1 MKPGRTAG
9 TSLRLAHGWTGT
21 IAGRYKHVTIVHAN
35 TRSGS
40 VHRGS
45 RPIRHLRD
53 STAAPAV
60 ASNTAGTP
68 LYQNNQRR
76 LISAGARPGLPGH
89 RSRSWDF
96 AVVDRKKLLSRT
108 VRPVVRVPI
117 A

>member
-40 VHRGS
+40 VHRDS

-60 ASNTAGTP
+60 ASSTDGTP
-68 LYQNNQRR
+68 FYQNAHCTI
-76 LISAGARPGLPGH
+76 ISASARSPSAGGVSPTCDHPDGGNRTVLDCADSGVLPG
-89 RSRSWDF
+89 
-96 AVVDRKKLLSRT
+96 T
-108 VRPVVRVPI
+108 Q
-117 A
+117 